1 MKKEILKKLAS
12 VANDLDQKGATKLAN
27 EITDIMLKVA
37 QLTPALDEAKARA
50 DVFLLDR
57 DYKDIQDKYNQ
68 LPQIEQNIRA
78 NMRDILSLRQKAL
91 ELSSNDPRDPRTQWA
106 ESKIPVVNRMRD
118 LLRDKKD
125 KMSNIRQFEGKQ
137 KLSAFLEDYLQKN
150 IGRTAGEIYDELY
163 LINRRAANELATAL
177 KNLGYMGWRGV
188 QIKPDTFLTP
198 ASEKDFKDVREGRY
212 LLEQQ
217 KERQRKM
224 DLATKRDSEK
234 PLF

>member
-1 MKKEILKKLAS
+1 MNKEILKKLAS

>member
-1 MKKEILKKLAS
+1 MNKEILKKLAS

-224 DLATKRDSEK
+224 DLATKRDSEQ

>member
-224 DLATKRDSEK
+224 DLATKRDSEQ